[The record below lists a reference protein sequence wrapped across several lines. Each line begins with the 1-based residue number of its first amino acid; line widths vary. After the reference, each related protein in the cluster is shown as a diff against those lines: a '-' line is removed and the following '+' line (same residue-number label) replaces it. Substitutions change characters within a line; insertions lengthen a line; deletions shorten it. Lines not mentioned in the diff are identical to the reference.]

1 MDLPGFVY
9 LYTLA
14 TLAMTF
20 VGFCA
25 VVFVLRQGRVKKQTG
40 IHILH
45 SHGYIE
51 IALSSAA
58 AAMLPPLLAVCGLSS
73 LQVWQW
79 SSAIIAFGL
88 IAHTAYT
95 LGRFFKIV
103 SWRIPTHALV
113 NWIITAL
120 VVVAL
125 IGNIIGYPNQPS
137 VGPIAVAATWRL
149 IMAIEVFFLTLE
161 VFL

>member
-1 MDLPGFVY
+1 MDLPGFAY

-25 VVFVLRQGRVKKQTG
+25 VVFVLRQGKTKKKTG
-40 IHILH
+40 IHVLH

-79 SSAIIAFGL
+79 SSVMIAIGL
-88 IAHTAYT
+88 VAHTVYILA
-95 LGRFFKIV
+95 RFIKIM
-103 SWRIPTHALV
+103 SWRIPPHALI
-113 NWIITAL
+113 NQIITT
-120 VVVAL
+120 VVVIAL
-125 IGNIIGYPNQPS
+125 IGNVFGYPNQPD
-137 VGPIAVAATWRL
+137 VGPIAIAATWRL
-149 IMAIEVFFLTLE
+149 VMAIEVFFLTAE

>member
-1 MDLPGFVY
+1 MDLPGFGY

-25 VVFVLRQGRVKKQTG
+25 VVFVLRQGKVRKKTG
-40 IHILH
+40 LHVLH

-51 IALSSAA
+51 IALTSAA
-58 AAMLPPLLAVCGLSS
+58 AAMLPPLLAVCGLSG

-79 SSAIIAFGL
+79 SSVIIAIGL
-88 IAHTAYT
+88 VAHTAYI
-95 LGRFFKIV
+95 LGRFFKIM
-103 SWRIPTHALV
+103 SWQIPTHALV
-113 NWIITAL
+113 NQVITAL
-120 VVVAL
+120 VVIAL
-125 IGNIIGYPNQPS
+125 IANIFGYPNQPS
-137 VGPIAVAATWRL
+137 IGPIAVAATWRL
-149 IMAIEVFFLTLE
+149 VMAIEVFFLTAE